1 MLYLN
6 IKQRESMQMTNDF
19 SILYIEDDNLTQKI
33 IVNVLGKRFNEIFI
47 ASDGVEGIKL
57 YHEKKPD
64 IILSDISM
72 PNLNGIEMTREIKR
86 HNPKQ
91 KVALFTGYNDIVYL
105 NKAINIGVDKYILKP
120 LDTNQM
126 FTALD
131 DIVQSLKKEEEQ
143 EEYREKLEFVAQHDE
158 LTALLNRRQFFFLL
172 EKLRYRSDRE
182 KKIVAV
188 LALDLNKFKPIND
201 TYGHEAG
208 DLVLK
213 RVAKDLLKSSR
224 KEDIVARFGGDEFG
238 IAIGFLKENNKILKF
253 LERLEKNLDKPLLYI
268 DDDGIEHSIDISC
281 SIGITFHTPRE
292 ELLDLET
299 LMRQADRAMYTAKSL
314 NKPYSCFDETEESK
328 FKIKVQKSREIKLGI
343 DKNEFMLYYQPI
355 IDIKTEEIVSY
366 ESLIRWQHPIEGVLT
381 PDNFLPYILDDIE
394 IITYLGRWIVEE
406 VFIQYDK
413 WLEEGKETTLSINIS
428 FNELAS
434 KDFILMLKELLE
446 KYPKVKAEQIIFEV
460 VENIAL
466 KDIGLDESAFEEL
479 KELGF
484 KIALDNFGT
493 GLSTLSS
500 IKRFN
505 IDSIKIDKSFVMN
518 MLEDKEDYSIVDAA
532 INLAKAF
539 GHVVVAEGVE
549 RKEHLS
555 ALLALG
561 CDRAQGFGIARPM
574 PSNEVFKNL

>member
-1 MLYLN
+1 
-6 IKQRESMQMTNDF
+6 MQMTNNF
-19 SILYIEDDNLTQKI
+19 SILYIEDDSLTQKI
-33 IVNVLGKRFNEIFI
+33 IVNVLGKRFNEIFV

-72 PNLNGIEMTREIKR
+72 PNLNGIDMTREIKR

-91 KVALFTGYNDIVYL
+91 KVALFTGFNDLNYL

-120 LDTNQM
+120 LDTKQM

-158 LTALLNRRQFFFLL
+158 LTGLLNRRQFFFLL
-172 EKLRYRSDRE
+172 DKLRHRSDRE

-213 RVAKDLLKSSR
+213 KVANTLLKSVR
-224 KEDIVARFGGDEFG
+224 REDIVARFGGDEFG
-238 IAIGFLKENNKILKF
+238 IAIGYLKEKNQILRF
-253 LERLEKNLDKPLLYI
+253 LERVEKNLLEALLYV
-268 DDDGIEHSIDISC
+268 DDDGIEHSINVSC
-281 SIGITFHTPRE
+281 SIGITFHTASDKFP
-292 ELLDLET
+292 DLEA
-299 LMRQADRAMYTAKSL
+299 LMRQADRAMYTAKTL
-314 NKPYSCFDETEESK
+314 KKPYACFDEAEESK
-328 FKIKVQKSREIKLGI
+328 FKIKIQKSKEIKQGI
-343 DKNEFMLYYQPI
+343 DKGEFMLYYQPI
-355 IDIKTEEIVSY
+355 IDIRTQKVVSY
-366 ESLIRWQHPIEGVLT
+366 ESLIRWEHPIEGVLT
-381 PDNFLPYILDDIE
+381 PDNFLPYILDDTE
-394 IITYLGRWIVEE
+394 VITYLGKWIVEQ
-406 VFIQYDK
+406 VFIQYEI
-413 WLEEGKETTLSINIS
+413 WLEKGNDIALSINIS
-428 FNELAS
+428 FNELGS
-434 KDFILMLKELLE
+434 KDFISMLKSLLE
-446 KYPKVKAEQIIFEV
+446 KYSKVKAEQIIFEV

-466 KDIGLDESAFEEL
+466 KDIGLDESALDEI

-505 IDSIKIDKSFVMN
+505 IDSIKIDKSFVIGMIK
-518 MLEDKEDYSIVDAA
+518 DKEDHSIVDAS
-532 INLAKAF
+532 IQLAKAF
-539 GHVVVAEGVE
+539 GYVVVAEGVE
-549 RKEHLS
+549 SKEHLS
-555 ALLALG
+555 VLLALG
-561 CDRAQGFGIARPM
+561 CDQAQGFAIARPM
-574 PSNEVFKNL
+574 PANKVFK

>member
-158 LTALLNRRQFFFLL
+158 LTGLLNRRQFFFLL

-201 TYGHEAG
+201 TYGHDAG

-224 KEDIVARFGGDEFG
+224 KEDIIARFGGDEFG

-253 LERLEKNLDKPLLYI
+253 LERLEKNLDNPLLYI

-281 SIGITFHTPRE
+281 SIGITFHTPSE

-314 NKPYSCFDETEESK
+314 NKPYACFDETEESK

-413 WLEEGKETTLSINIS
+413 WLEEGKETKLSINIS

-434 KDFILMLKELLE
+434 KDFILMLKNLLK

-518 MLEDKEDYSIVDAA
+518 MLNDKENYSIVDAA

-574 PSNEVFKNL
+574 PSNEVFK